1 MGGATI
7 SRREEHHESGGY
19 PTQFWVGRGSWDC
32 RRAISAAG
40 AGAAGRAPTI
50 LDDFG
55 LEAGL
60 RWLRRGFRRAHRH
73 PGGSRIQAPGRLPDE
88 TGTHLFRIARFVARA
103 ALTNVARHAAARRV
117 EVKLES
123 GGGEIRLIT
132 QYDDRG
138 LAPEARQAAR
148 PGPRG
153 MIGMRARARSA
164 GGDITLRSRPGE
176 GVLIEVRVPIS
187 GPAVGHTE

>member
-1 MGGATI
+1 
-7 SRREEHHESGGY
+7 
-19 PTQFWVGRGSWDC
+19 VGRGSWDC

-88 TGTHLFRIARFVARA
+88 TGTHLFRIAQFVARA
-103 ALTNVARHAAARRV
+103 ALTNVVRHAAARRV

-123 GGGEIRLIT
+123 GGSEIRLTI
-132 QYDDRG
+132 QDNDRT
-138 LAPEARQAAR
+138 LAAPAPTLEAPQSVR
-148 PGPRG
+148 PGPFG
-153 MIGMRARARSA
+153 MMGCALAPAAPGAMSRCAPAPAR
-164 GGDITLRSRPGE
+164 
-176 GVLIEVRVPIS
+176 VF
-187 GPAVGHTE
+187 